1 MQEESAISGKH
12 AYSANL
18 NKAFIQVSDPAL
30 NVYILLTIA
39 KQSMGSRTQSVRI
52 PKASG
57 IVVSKATK
65 RSLKRI
71 KKAKLSKRFSTTC
84 THCEAINKRSFTY
97 SWEGP
102 QLTTSWQ
109 QVLRILA
116 ISDRVQYR

>member
-71 KKAKLSKRFSTTC
+71 KKAKLSKRFSTTWHPLRSNK
-84 THCEAINKRSFTY
+84 TSEALLTVGKGPNYSQQAGNKS
-97 SWEGP
+97 
-102 QLTTSWQ
+102 
-109 QVLRILA
+109 
-116 ISDRVQYR
+116 